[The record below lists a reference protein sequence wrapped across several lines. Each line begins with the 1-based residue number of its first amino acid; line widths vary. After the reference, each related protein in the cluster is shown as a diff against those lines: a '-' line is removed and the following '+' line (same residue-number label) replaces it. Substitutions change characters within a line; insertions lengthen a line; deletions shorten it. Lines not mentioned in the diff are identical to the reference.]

1 MNEKTLSWSAPR
13 RQTSLARSLVIQAR
27 VIYALMMR
35 EVITRYGRDNIGF
48 MWVFVEPMI
57 FTLGVTALWNVYE
70 ISKGESGMSV
80 TALAW
85 TGYSTVMLWRN
96 ATSRCAK
103 AVEPNLGL
111 LYHKNVR
118 VLDLFFSRV
127 ILEILGGTLSTLF
140 VGLILMGAGLIV
152 PPKEPVIMIG
162 GWFLLIWYTFGV
174 GMIVG
179 ALSERWEAFER
190 LYHPVMYFYL
200 GISGCFFMVDWLPSS
215 LQRLA
220 ELVPTV
226 TVTEMMRHGYAG
238 DAVHTY
244 EQPGYLCVFC
254 LLLTISGLL
263 LARQTQERI
272 GRH

>member
-1 MNEKTLSWSAPR
+1 MNENALSRNAPLR
-13 RQTSLARSLVIQAR
+13 RTSLPRSFAIQAR

-35 EVITRYGRDNIGF
+35 EVMTRYGRDNIGF

-57 FTLGVTALWNVYE
+57 FTVGVTGLWNVYE
-70 ISKGESGMSV
+70 MSRGPGISV

-96 ATSRCAK
+96 ATTHCAR

-111 LYHKNVR
+111 LHHKNVR

-127 ILEILGGTLSTLF
+127 ILEILGGTLSTLLIG
-140 VGLILMGAGLIV
+140 VGLIGIGLIDA
-152 PPKEPVIMIG
+152 PADPIIMIE
-162 GWFLLIWYTFGV
+162 GWFLLMWYTFAVGV
-174 GMIVG
+174 IVG

-190 LYHPVMYFYL
+190 LYHPTLYFYL
-200 GISGCFFMVDWLPSS
+200 GISGCFFMVSWLPTS
-215 LQRLA
+215 LQGLA

-238 DAVHTY
+238 DAVRTC
-244 EQPGYLCVFC
+244 EQPGYFCVLC
-254 LLLTISGLL
+254 LLLTIIGLL

-272 GRH
+272 GEH

>member
-1 MNEKTLSWSAPR
+1 MNEKSVPWNGTGQ
-13 RQTSLARSLVIQAR
+13 QTSLSRSCLIQAR

-57 FTLGVTALWNVYE
+57 FTLGVTGLWHVYE
-70 ISKGESGMSV
+70 MSRGPGISV

-96 ATSRCAK
+96 ATQRCSK
-103 AVEPNLGL
+103 AIEPNLGL
-111 LYHKNVR
+111 LYHRNVR

-127 ILEILGGTLSTLF
+127 ILEILGGTLSTLLIG
-140 VGLILMGAGLIV
+140 VGLIGFGLIEA
-152 PPKEPVIMIG
+152 PADPILMIS
-162 GWFLLIWYTFGV
+162 GWFLLMWYSFAMGV
-174 GMIVG
+174 IVG

-190 LYHPVMYFYL
+190 LYHPTLYFYL

-238 DAVHTY
+238 NAVHTY
-244 EQPGYLCVFC
+244 EQPGYLCVLC
-254 LLLTISGLL
+254 LLLTIVGLL

-272 GRH
+272 GEH